1 MMLRFA
7 LIFHGGANP
16 QSPEEGEEV
25 AAAWANWFTSLGDS
39 LLNMGNAFGDLV
51 TIESDGSTS
60 PGGGE
65 QSLSG
70 YTLIT
75 ADSQEHAVSLASACP
90 ILRYGGSI
98 EVAELVTL

>member
-1 MMLRFA
+1 MSRFA

-16 QSPEEGEEV
+16 QSPEEGREV
-25 AAAWANWFTSLGDS
+25 AAAWATWFTWLGDS
-39 LLNMGNAFGDLV
+39 LINMGNAFGELV

-65 QSLSG
+65 GSLSG
-70 YTLIT
+70 YTLIR
-75 ADSQEHAVSLASACP
+75 AESQEQAVALASECP

-98 EVAELVTL
+98 DVAELVTL